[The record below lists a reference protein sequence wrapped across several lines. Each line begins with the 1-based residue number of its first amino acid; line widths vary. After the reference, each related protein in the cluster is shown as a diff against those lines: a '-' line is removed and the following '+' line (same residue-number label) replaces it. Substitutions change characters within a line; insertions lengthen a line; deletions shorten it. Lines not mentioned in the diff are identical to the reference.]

1 MTQQF
6 LRLVRKVMHC
16 PWALAKKAWDTRDA
30 CTDPHG
36 RSQKQAQLSCSDY
49 IIMLYIQTVNCL
61 IRRTEHAELQKEHPL
76 TYRLQIRNVIYH
88 LTEESTTTNKGN

>member
-30 CTDPHG
+30 RTG
-36 RSQKQAQLSCSDY
+36 RR
-49 IIMLYIQTVNCL
+49 IIMDALKNKHSSLAL
-61 IRRTEHAELQKEHPL
+61 IISLCCTSKPS
-76 TYRLQIRNVIYH
+76 IV
-88 LTEESTTTNKGN
+88 